1 MWTEDGWTD
10 WTRQLPNYGS
20 ASSSYSEDFTQDLE
34 TSDNMSAQSETRTQV
49 KRPLSQLNAISPQ
62 NEELSIPPTFIDVG
76 LHAAALSPG
85 SYRQYVAD
93 RIRQKPKK
101 TLSAAINNIAV
112 TLQKIEDTSSLTPD
126 PKPCKS
132 QFPITIP
139 HAGGDLIVRPLK
151 RRGQAEIEICA
162 AKRSKYSDLSKRII
176 LKVQESA
183 SKCSVSW
190 PSLSDG
196 SSNFKQQITIL
207 ANANVVASTELDE
220 EVTSFE
226 FNTDPGQAY
235 EISLVISNEAGEIMA
250 KGKIECKAVFSLAEM
265 DLLMCRALTC
275 TGTRMQSFI
284 YVYRCKP
291 KVYWNDIS
299 YRRNG
304 IMEKY
309 IKDNNGQAASPVNA
323 EIYGLFF
330 TARSLSD
337 GSMVTTSPFGDFRMK
352 IPAKKLLDPERV
364 NYYFSDY
371 YCNRLAHYV
380 TVVICENGSE
390 TDDYCR
396 EKLVQLDPEDN
407 PFLMVQKSENSDP
420 QSPYTFFV
428 NNKTW
433 VEIYYTENVPMNY
446 GTFEKIQATGAGSS
460 SVGGLPQNKACIT
473 CNLYPVTSK
482 AKRSLENST
491 EQGNTSAPQITIS
504 PLTLRAKYPSTGKLA
519 EKSKRECRIDSPDS
533 SLEQLAEVTDVL
545 RNLVDQV
552 VRAEITSILDSFK
565 MVSGIERELTSA
577 AIIQCFP
584 TYKNYSPNKSSVM
597 NEFDSSAKN
606 CLSKA
611 LLVATNLIALRDN
624 HKSVVSNNKFIHE
637 DSATAHSTTLQKLE
651 VLLKVVDE
659 DFSKLNFYLDFLL
672 RSM

>member
-10 WTRQLPNYGS
+10 WTVQLPHYGS

-34 TSDNMSAQSETRTQV
+34 ISYNRSTQSETRTQV
-49 KRPLSQLNAISPQ
+49 KRPLSHLSSISSQ
-62 NEELSIPPTFIDVG
+62 NEELTIPPTFIDVG
-76 LHAAALSPG
+76 LHPAALSPG
-85 SYRQYVAD
+85 SYREYVAE

-101 TLSAAINNIAV
+101 TLSRALSMSA
-112 TLQKIEDTSSLTPD
+112 TSQKIEDTSSLTPE
-126 PKPCKS
+126 PKARKS

-162 AKRSKYSDLSKRII
+162 AKRSCCGLSKRIE

-190 PSLSDG
+190 ALLSDG
-196 SSNFKQQITIL
+196 SSNFKQHITIL
-207 ANANVVASTELDE
+207 ANANVVANTELDE
-220 EVTSFE
+220 EITSFE
-226 FNTDPGQAY
+226 YNTEPGQAY
-235 EISLVISNEAGEIMA
+235 EIRLVVSNEAGEIIA

-284 YVYRCKP
+284 HVYRCKP
-291 KVYWNDIS
+291 RVYWNDIH

-337 GSMVTTSPFGDFRMK
+337 GSMVTTSPFGDIRMK
-352 IPAKKLLDPERV
+352 IPAIKLLDPERV

-390 TDDYCR
+390 TDIYCR

-407 PFLMVQKSENSDP
+407 PFLMVQKSEKNDP

-473 CNLYPVTSK
+473 CNLYPITSK

-491 EQGNTSAPQITIS
+491 EQMNTGASQITIS
-504 PLTLRAKYPSTGKLA
+504 PLMLRDKYPSTGKLA
-519 EKSKRECRIDSPDS
+519 QNSEQESRIGSPDS
-533 SLEQLAEVTDVL
+533 SLKQLSEVTDVVS
-545 RNLVDQV
+545 NLVDQV
-552 VRAEITSILDSFK
+552 VLAEITSILDSLK
-565 MVSGIERELTSA
+565 MMSGIERELTTT
-577 AIIQCFP
+577 AIMQCFP
-584 TYKNYSPNKSSVM
+584 TYKNSSLDESSVM
-597 NEFDSSAKN
+597 NEFDLSAKN

-611 LLVATNLIALRDN
+611 LLVATNLIALRDR
-624 HKSVVSNNKFIHE
+624 HKNDVPKKNFAHVDSTH
-637 DSATAHSTTLQKLE
+637 SATLRKLE
-651 VLLKVVDE
+651 VLLKFIDE
-659 DFSKLNFYLDFLL
+659 EFSKLNFYL
-672 RSM
+672 